1 MPAKPS
7 YLGLLNAI
15 AVGETAAGE
24 ALGEWAETTT
34 DKRLA
39 KTLRLIALREAE
51 HGLAFAKRIMEL
63 GFDVRQPDHD
73 PGAELRKVV
82 QSNRS
87 DASKLRALKF
97 HKGPGT
103 TDVFDSM
110 FSDKTID
117 PVTGGLL
124 GRYIAEERDT
134 GWKFKAEYDRLHAR
148 EQANK
153 QRAVARA
160 SRTKATAGR

>member
-24 ALGEWAETTT
+24 ALGEWAETTS

-148 EQANK
+148 EQAKK
-153 QRAVARA
+153 QRAAAKA
-160 SRTKATAGR
+160 SRPKAIAGR

>member
-1 MPAKPS
+1 MPDKPS

-15 AVGETAAGE
+15 AVAETAAGE
-24 ALGEWAETTT
+24 AIGEWADLAS

-39 KTLRLIALREAE
+39 KTLRLVAMREAE

-63 GFDVRQPDHD
+63 GYEVRQPDHD
-73 PGAELRKVV
+73 AGAELRKII

-87 DASKLRALKF
+87 DVAKLRALKF
-97 HKGPGT
+97 RKGPGQ

-134 GWKFKAEYDRLHAR
+134 GWKLKAEYDRLHAR
-148 EQANK
+148 EQAKK
-153 QRAVARA
+153 QRAAA
-160 SRTKATAGR
+160 KAAAAG

>member
-15 AVGETAAGE
+15 AVAETAAGV
-24 ALGEWAETTT
+24 ALGEWAEMTT

-39 KTLRLIALREAE
+39 KTLRMVAMREAE
-51 HGLAFAKRIMEL
+51 HGLAFAKRVMEL
-63 GFDVRQPDHD
+63 GFEVREPEHD
-73 PGAELRKVV
+73 PGASLSKVV
-82 QSNRS
+82 HSNRS
-87 DASKLRALKF
+87 DVSKLRALSF
-97 HKGPGT
+97 HKGPGG

-110 FSDKTID
+110 FMDKTID

-134 GWKFKAEYDRLHAR
+134 GWKLKAEYDRLHAR
-148 EQANK
+148 DQAKK
-153 QRAVARA
+153 QRAAAKAA
-160 SRTKATAGR
+160 SGS

>member
-15 AVGETAAGE
+15 AVAESAAGV
-24 ALGEWAETTT
+24 ALTEWADMTS

-39 KTLRLIALREAE
+39 KTLRLVAMREAE

-63 GFDVRQPDHD
+63 GFEVREPDHD
-73 PGAELRKVV
+73 AGAELTKVIR
-82 QSNRS
+82 SNRT
-87 DASKLRALKF
+87 DVSKFRALKF
-97 HKGPGT
+97 HKGPGA

-110 FSDKTID
+110 FMDKTID

-134 GWKFKAEYDRLHAR
+134 GWKLKAEYDRLHAR
-148 EQANK
+148 EQAKK
-153 QRAVARA
+153 QRAAA
-160 SRTKATAGR
+160 KATASAAG